1 MSADG
6 KSITVT
12 FFNGDVKQVM
22 PDERV
27 VRMLRMLLLGASSQE
42 KGQLTKCL
50 CRSTSMLLPRPLTP
64 HTRKALKSYISQV
77 DR

>member
-27 VRMLRMLLLGASSQE
+27 VRMLRALLLGASSQE
-42 KGQLTKCL
+42 QGRLTECL
-50 CRSTSMLLPRPLTP
+50 FRSTTMLLPRPLTP

-77 DR
+77 GK